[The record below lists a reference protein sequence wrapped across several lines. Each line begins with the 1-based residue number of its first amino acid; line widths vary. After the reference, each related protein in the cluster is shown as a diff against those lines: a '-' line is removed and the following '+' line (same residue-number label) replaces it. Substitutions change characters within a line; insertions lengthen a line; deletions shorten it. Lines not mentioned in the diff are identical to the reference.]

1 MASKGDLSI
10 NVIIVAVL
18 ALLVLV
24 VLAAIFVTKLGVFE
38 KGVSK
43 EGQTEIAKMR
53 IFYGDCH
60 PSSSA
65 ETAFANEL
73 TAAGDDAAKDAAKAK
88 FKDAS
93 ALCKQVTDKDGC
105 SGECIWG

>member
-24 VLAAIFVTKLGVFE
+24 VLAAIFVTKLGVFD
-38 KGVSK
+38 KGVNK
-43 EGQTEIAKMR
+43 EGQTELVKMK

-65 ETAFANEL
+65 EIVFTSEL
-73 TAAGDDAAKDAAKAK
+73 AQAGDEAAKDAAKAK

-93 ALCKQVTDKDGC
+93 ATCKQVTDKNSC